1 MKKETAA
8 KPVKRLEKPSI
19 IELFAGVGGFALAAK
34 AGGFRTL
41 LWNQWEPSTKT
52 KQHAQSVYMRRF
64 GDFESTGFSSKYS
77 TTDISIISDELAKDG
92 QFKNATALVGGFPC
106 QDYSVAKSSHKALGL
121 EGKKGVL
128 WWEILKLAAGLTP
141 TYLVLENVDRLLKS
155 PANARG
161 RDFAIMLSSLAKIG
175 YAVEWRVIT
184 SSDYGSAQR
193 RKRIFIVAQREK
205 SSLIGKVKTAPDA
218 SKYLT
223 ASGILARAY
232 PALKIEN
239 VVEIVNVGTDPTE
252 TSASYIQST
261 QASPFQNAGI
271 MYKGRVFTANLKA
284 QISAQRTLD
293 HILLDRVN
301 PNIEIP
307 EEYFVNENQIEL
319 WQNLKSGGKRPRT
332 SKTGFTYNYSEGS
345 MSFPDRTDRPART
358 ILTGE
363 GGTSPSRFKH
373 AVATPDGRIRRLLPE
388 ELEALNDFPPGW
400 TAEGLDGKIP
410 DTRRAFL
417 MGNALVVDVVS
428 RIFKIIA
435 QDIKKNASR

>member
-1 MKKETAA
+1 MQKKTTDKQA
-8 KPVKRLEKPSI
+8 KQVDKPSI

-34 AGGFRTL
+34 AGGFRTM

-52 KQHAQSVYMRRF
+52 KQHAQSVYRHRF
-64 GDFESTGFSSKYS
+64 GDSENNGFIEKYS
-77 TTDISIISDELAKDG
+77 TKDISKISDELSKDKR
-92 QFKNATALVGGFPC
+92 FRNATALVGGFPC
-106 QDYSVAKSSHKALGL
+106 QDYSVAKSSDKALGL

-128 WWEILKLAAGLTP
+128 WWEILKLADGLEP

-155 PANARG
+155 PSNARG

-193 RKRIFIVAQREK
+193 RKRIFIVAQKEK
-205 SSLIGKVKTAPDA
+205 SSSIGQVKTLTDA
-218 SKYLT
+218 ANYLT
-223 ASGILARAY
+223 LTGILGRAY
-232 PALKIEN
+232 PTLRSEAD
-239 VVEIVNVGTDPTE
+239 VEIVNVGKDPAE
-252 TSASYIQST
+252 TSASYIQSAK
-261 QASPFQNAGI
+261 ASPFQNAGI
-271 MYKGRVFTANLKA
+271 MYKGKVYTANLKA
-284 QISAQRTLD
+284 KISAQRTLD
-293 HILLDRVN
+293 EILLDRID
-301 PNIEIP
+301 PNFEIP
-307 EEYFVNENQIEL
+307 EEYYVSENQIEL
-319 WQNLKSGGKRPRT
+319 WLGLKNGGKRPRT

-388 ELEALNDFPPGW
+388 ELEALNDFPAGW
-400 TAEGLDGKIP
+400 TAEGLEGSIP

-417 MGNALVVDVVS
+417 MGNALVINVVS
-428 RIFKIIA
+428 RIFKVIA
-435 QDIKKNASR
+435 QDLKKNDSR